1 MRDEP
6 AMIQMRV
13 REQDRIDLAGL
24 IGERHAVAD
33 HIVRA
38 ALEHAAV
45 DEHAR
50 PVGLEQILRA
60 RHRPCRAE
68 KVQAHLGHHGS
79 AMPPLPRPEPFDPL
93 RKGLY
98 TADELMQGYTSA
110 HPDGA
115 LDRRIA
121 PHFVAAG
128 GRNPPSAAEAIA
140 QRLHDFG
147 IDRALTAWL
156 DGDSSTAPKV
166 VGVMGSHSTPRDDP
180 QYALIADLGWRLAR
194 AGFLVATG
202 GGPGLMEA
210 ANLGAYLS
218 KHADR
223 GALDRALTILRQAPA
238 YESDHARYIEATGKV
253 LADLPNGAASLGVPT
268 WVYPDEPVNLF
279 SSHIAKYFSNSMREE
294 GLIAIGSH
302 GVVIASDTPG
312 TVREVFQAAEQNSYW
327 VNDRRSPMALL
338 GPQGSSSFELLMAY
352 ARRDGYADLV
362 MSFED
367 PREVVDFMVRTPPLI
382 RPSPAP
388 TKTGA
393 GVRRLRYR
401 QPG

>member
-6 AMIQMRV
+6 AVIQMRV
-13 REQDRIDLAGL
+13 REQERVDLARRV
-24 IGERHAVAD
+24 GERHAVAD
-33 HIVRA
+33 HVVRA

-60 RHRPCRAE
+60 CHRPRRAE
-68 KVQAHLGHHGS
+68 KVQAHLGHHGTV
-79 AMPPLPRPEPFDPL
+79 MPTLPRPEPYDPL
-93 RKGLY
+93 RQGLY

-121 PHFVAAG
+121 RHFVAAG

-156 DGDSSTAPKV
+156 EGNGGIAPKV

-180 QYALIADLGWRLAR
+180 QYALVAELGWRLAR

-218 KHADR
+218 KQLDR
-223 GALDRALTILRQAPA
+223 GALDRALTNLKQAPA
-238 YESDHARYIEATGKV
+238 FESDHARDIEATRRG
-253 LADLPNGAASLGVPT
+253 LADLPNRATSPGMPT
-268 WVYPDEPVNLF
+268 WDYPDEPVNLF
-279 SSHIAKYFSNSMREE
+279 
-294 GLIAIGSH
+294 
-302 GVVIASDTPG
+302 
-312 TVREVFQAAEQNSYW
+312 
-327 VNDRRSPMALL
+327 
-338 GPQGSSSFELLMAY
+338 
-352 ARRDGYADLV
+352 
-362 MSFED
+362 
-367 PREVVDFMVRTPPLI
+367 
-382 RPSPAP
+382 
-388 TKTGA
+388 
-393 GVRRLRYR
+393 
-401 QPG
+401 

>member
-1 MRDEP
+1 M
-6 AMIQMRV
+6 AFV
-13 REQDRIDLAGL
+13 
-24 IGERHAVAD
+24 
-33 HIVRA
+33 
-38 ALEHAAV
+38 
-45 DEHAR
+45 
-50 PVGLEQILRA
+50 
-60 RHRPCRAE
+60 
-68 KVQAHLGHHGS
+68 
-79 AMPPLPRPEPFDPL
+79 MPPLPPPEPFDPL

-98 TADELMQGYTSA
+98 TADELMEGYTSA
-110 HPDGA
+110 NPDGA

-121 PHFVAAG
+121 RHFVAAG

-156 DGDSSTAPKV
+156 GGNGGPAPKV
-166 VGVMGSHSTPRDDP
+166 VGVMGSHSTHRDDP
-180 QYALIADLGWRLAR
+180 QYALVAELGWRLAG

-218 KHADR
+218 NHGER
-223 GALDRALTILRQAPA
+223 SALDRALAILKDAPS
-238 YESDHARYIEATGKV
+238 YGSDPAGYIEATRRV
-253 LADLPNGAASLGVPT
+253 RAELPNGATSLGVPT

-294 GLIAIGSH
+294 GLIAIASH

-327 VNDRRSPMALL
+327 VGDRRSPMVLL
-338 GPQGSSSFELLMAY
+338 GTEGASPFELLIGY

-362 MSFED
+362 RAFAD
-367 PREVVDFMVRTPPLI
+367 PREAVDFIVRTPPLA
-382 RPSPAP
+382 RPSHAP
-388 TKTGA
+388 TKFGA
-393 GVRRLRYR
+393 GVRRMRYR
-401 QPG
+401 HPD

>member
-6 AMIQMRV
+6 AVIEMRV
-13 REQDRIDLAGL
+13 REQERVDLARR

-50 PVGLEQILRA
+50 PVGLEQILRT

-68 KVQAHLGHHGS
+68 KVEEHLGHHGVVI
-79 AMPPLPRPEPFDPL
+79 PPFARPEPFDPL
-93 RKGLY
+93 RNGLN
-98 TADELMQGYTSA
+98 TADEVMQGYPSA
-110 HPDGA
+110 NPDGA

-121 PHFVAAG
+121 RHFVAAG

-156 DGDSSTAPKV
+156 EGDGRTAPKV
-166 VGVMGSHSTPRDDP
+166 VGVMGSHSTRRDDP
-180 QYALIADLGWRLAR
+180 QYALVAELGWRLAR

-223 GALDRALTILRQAPA
+223 GALDRAIGILKDAPA
-238 YESDHARYIEATGKV
+238 YESDPARYVEA
-253 LADLPNGAASLGVPT
+253 
-268 WVYPDEPVNLF
+268 
-279 SSHIAKYFSNSMREE
+279 
-294 GLIAIGSH
+294 
-302 GVVIASDTPG
+302 
-312 TVREVFQAAEQNSYW
+312 
-327 VNDRRSPMALL
+327 
-338 GPQGSSSFELLMAY
+338 
-352 ARRDGYADLV
+352 
-362 MSFED
+362 
-367 PREVVDFMVRTPPLI
+367 PRC
-382 RPSPAP
+382 
-388 TKTGA
+388 
-393 GVRRLRYR
+393 
-401 QPG
+401 

>member
-1 MRDEP
+1 MR
-6 AMIQMRV
+6 
-13 REQDRIDLAGL
+13 
-24 IGERHAVAD
+24 
-33 HIVRA
+33 
-38 ALEHAAV
+38 
-45 DEHAR
+45 
-50 PVGLEQILRA
+50 
-60 RHRPCRAE
+60 
-68 KVQAHLGHHGS
+68 
-79 AMPPLPRPEPFDPL
+79 PLPRPEPFDPL

-98 TADELMQGYTSA
+98 TSDELMQGYTPSNPEA
-110 HPDGA
+110 S

-121 PHFVAAG
+121 RHFIAAG

-156 DGDSSTAPKV
+156 EGNGGIAPKV

-180 QYALIADLGWRLAR
+180 QYALVAELGWRLAR

-218 KHADR
+218 KQLDR
-223 GALDRALTILRQAPA
+223 GALDRALTILKQAPA
-238 YESDHARYIEATGKV
+238 FESDHARYIEATRRV
-253 LADLPNGAASLGVPT
+253 LADLPNGATSHGVPT

-294 GLIAIGSH
+294 GLIAIGNH

-327 VNDRRSPMALL
+327 VGDRRSPMVLL
-338 GPQGSSSFELLMAY
+338 SLQGSSSFELLMAY

-367 PREVVDFMVRTPPLI
+367 PQEVVDFMVRTPPLI

>member
-1 MRDEP
+1 
-6 AMIQMRV
+6 
-13 REQDRIDLAGL
+13 
-24 IGERHAVAD
+24 
-33 HIVRA
+33 
-38 ALEHAAV
+38 
-45 DEHAR
+45 
-50 PVGLEQILRA
+50 
-60 RHRPCRAE
+60 
-68 KVQAHLGHHGS
+68 
-79 AMPPLPRPEPFDPL
+79 MPPLPRPEPFDPL

-98 TADELMQGYTSA
+98 TGDELMQGYN
-110 HPDGA
+110 PLNPEGA

-121 PHFVAAG
+121 RHFVAAG

-156 DGDSSTAPKV
+156 DGEGGTAPKV
-166 VGVMGSHSTPRDDP
+166 VGVMGSHATSRDDP
-180 QYALIADLGWRLAR
+180 QYALVADLGWRLAR

-223 GALDRALTILRQAPA
+223 GALDRALAILKEAPA
-238 YESDHARYIEATGKV
+238 FESDHARYIEATRRV
-253 LADLPNGAASLGVPT
+253 LADLPNGASSLGVPT

-312 TVREVFQAAEQNSYW
+312 TMREVFQAAEQDSYW
-327 VNDRRSPMALL
+327 VGDRRSPMVLL
-338 GPQGSSSFELLMAY
+338 GPENSPSFALLIAY

-362 MSFED
+362 RSFED
-367 PREVVDFMVRTPPLI
+367 AEAVVDFIVRTPPLA

-388 TKTGA
+388 TKPGA
-393 GVRRLRYR
+393 GVRRMRYR

>member
-1 MRDEP
+1 MRNEP
-6 AMIQMRV
+6 AVIQMRV
-13 REQDRIDLAGL
+13 REHERVDLTRRV
-24 IGERHAVAD
+24 GERHAVPD

-45 DEHAR
+45 DEHAG
-50 PVGLEQILRA
+50 PVGLEQVLRTC
-60 RHRPCRAE
+60 HRPRRAE

-79 AMPPLPRPEPFDPL
+79 VMPPPPRPEPFDPL

-98 TADELMQGYTSA
+98 TADELMQGYTPA
-110 HPDGA
+110 HPDAA

-121 PHFVAAG
+121 RHFVAAG

-156 DGDSSTAPKV
+156 SGEGGPAPKV
-166 VGVMGSHSTPRDDP
+166 VGVMGSHSTRRDDP
-180 QYALIADLGWRLAR
+180 QYALVAELGWQLAR

-218 KHADR
+218 RHEDR
-223 GALDRALTILRQAPA
+223 DALDRAIATLKKAPA
-238 YESDHARYIEATGKV
+238 YESDPAGYVDATRRV
-253 LADLPNGAASLGVPT
+253 RANESNGATSLGVPT

-279 SSHIAKYFSNSMREE
+279 SSQIAKYFSNSMREE

-327 VNDRRSPMALL
+327 VGDRRSPMVLL
-338 GPQGSSSFELLMAY
+338 GPKSSSSFELLMAY
-352 ARRDGYADLV
+352 ARRDGYAELV
-362 MSFED
+362 RSFED
-367 PREVVDFMVRTPPLI
+367 PGDVVDFIVSTPPLT
-382 RPSPAP
+382 RPAP
-388 TKTGA
+388 APARPGA
-393 GVRRLRYR
+393 GVRRMRYR

>member
-1 MRDEP
+1 
-6 AMIQMRV
+6 
-13 REQDRIDLAGL
+13 
-24 IGERHAVAD
+24 
-33 HIVRA
+33 
-38 ALEHAAV
+38 
-45 DEHAR
+45 
-50 PVGLEQILRA
+50 
-60 RHRPCRAE
+60 
-68 KVQAHLGHHGS
+68 
-79 AMPPLPRPEPFDPL
+79 MPPLPRPEPFDPL

-98 TADELMQGYTSA
+98 TADELMQGYTPA

-121 PHFVAAG
+121 RHFVAAG

-156 DGDSSTAPKV
+156 SGEGGPAPKV
-166 VGVMGSHSTPRDDP
+166 VGVMGSHSTRRDDP
-180 QYALIADLGWRLAR
+180 QYALVAELGWQLAR

-218 KHADR
+218 RHEDR
-223 GALDRALTILRQAPA
+223 DALDRAIATLKKAPA
-238 YESDHARYIEATGKV
+238 YESDPAGYVDATRRV
-253 LADLPNGAASLGVPT
+253 RANELNGAASLGVPT

-312 TVREVFQAAEQNSYW
+312 TVREVFQAAEQDSYW
-327 VNDRRSPMALL
+327 VGDRRSPMVLL
-338 GPQGSSSFELLMAY
+338 EAQAASAFELLVRY

-362 MSFED
+362 RSFGD
-367 PREVVDFMVRTPPLI
+367 PREAVDFIVRTPPVT
-382 RPSPAP
+382 RPAPAP
-388 TKTGA
+388 TTFGA
-393 GVRRLRYR
+393 GVRRMRYR
-401 QPG
+401 HPG

>member
-1 MRDEP
+1 MR
-6 AMIQMRV
+6 
-13 REQDRIDLAGL
+13 
-24 IGERHAVAD
+24 
-33 HIVRA
+33 
-38 ALEHAAV
+38 
-45 DEHAR
+45 
-50 PVGLEQILRA
+50 
-60 RHRPCRAE
+60 
-68 KVQAHLGHHGS
+68 
-79 AMPPLPRPEPFDPL
+79 PLPRPEPFDPL

-98 TADELMQGYTSA
+98 TGDELMQGYTPSNPEA
-110 HPDGA
+110 S

-121 PHFVAAG
+121 RHFIAAG

-156 DGDSSTAPKV
+156 EGNGGIAPKV

-180 QYALIADLGWRLAR
+180 QYALVAELGWRLAR

-218 KHADR
+218 KQLDR
-223 GALDRALTILRQAPA
+223 GALDRALTILKQAPA
-238 YESDHARYIEATGKV
+238 FESDHARYIEATRRV
-253 LADLPNGAASLGVPT
+253 LADLPNGATSLGVPT

-294 GLIAIGSH
+294 GLIAIGNH

-327 VNDRRSPMALL
+327 VGDRRSPMVLL
-338 GPQGSSSFELLMAY
+338 GLQGSSSFELLMAY

-367 PREVVDFMVRTPPLI
+367 PQEVVDFMVRTPPLI

>member
-1 MRDEP
+1 
-6 AMIQMRV
+6 
-13 REQDRIDLAGL
+13 
-24 IGERHAVAD
+24 
-33 HIVRA
+33 
-38 ALEHAAV
+38 
-45 DEHAR
+45 
-50 PVGLEQILRA
+50 LR
-60 RHRPCRAE
+60 
-68 KVQAHLGHHGS
+68 S
-79 AMPPLPRPEPFDPL
+79 
-93 RKGLY
+93 GLY
-98 TADELMQGYTSA
+98 TGDELMQGYTPA
-110 HPDGA
+110 NPEGA
-115 LDRRIA
+115 LDRKIA
-121 PHFVAAG
+121 GYFVAAG

-156 DGDSSTAPKV
+156 DGNGGTAPKV
-166 VGVMGSHSTPRDDP
+166 VGVMGGHATPRDDP
-180 QYALIADLGWRLAR
+180 QYALVADLGWRLGR
-194 AGFLVATG
+194 AGFVVATG

-218 KHADR
+218 KYTDR
-223 GALDRALTILRQAPA
+223 GALDQALALLHQAPA
-238 YESDHARYIEATGKV
+238 FDSDHARYVEATRGV
-253 LADLPNGAASLGVPT
+253 LEQLPNGADSLGVPT

-327 VNDRRSPMALL
+327 VGDRRSPMVLL
-338 GPQGSSSFELLMAY
+338 GPQGSSSFELLIAY

-362 MSFED
+362 RSFEE
-367 PREVVDFMVRTPPLI
+367 PEAAVDFLGRTPPRT

-388 TKTGA
+388 TEPGA
-393 GVRRLRYR
+393 GVRRIRYR

>member
-1 MRDEP
+1 
-6 AMIQMRV
+6 
-13 REQDRIDLAGL
+13 
-24 IGERHAVAD
+24 
-33 HIVRA
+33 
-38 ALEHAAV
+38 
-45 DEHAR
+45 
-50 PVGLEQILRA
+50 
-60 RHRPCRAE
+60 
-68 KVQAHLGHHGS
+68 
-79 AMPPLPRPEPFDPL
+79 MPTPPRPDPFDPL

-98 TADELMQGYTSA
+98 TADELMDGYTSA
-110 HPDGA
+110 NPDGA

-121 PHFVAAG
+121 RHFVAAG

-147 IDRALTAWL
+147 IDRALTVWL
-156 DGDSSTAPKV
+156 SGEGGTAPKV
-166 VGVMGSHSTPRDDP
+166 VGVMGSHSTRRDDP
-180 QYALIADLGWRLAR
+180 QYALVAELGWLLAR

-223 GALDRALTILRQAPA
+223 GALDRAIAILKQAPA
-238 YESDHARYIEATGKV
+238 YDSDPARYVEATRRV
-253 LADLPNGAASLGVPT
+253 LADEANGAASLGVPT

-312 TVREVFQAAEQNSYW
+312 TVREVFQAAEQDSYW
-327 VNDRRSPMALL
+327 VGDRRSPMVLL
-338 GPQGSSSFELLMAY
+338 EAQAASAFELLMRY

-362 MSFED
+362 RSFAD
-367 PREVVDFMVRTPPLI
+367 PREAVDFIVRTPPLT

-388 TKTGA
+388 TKFGA
-393 GVRRLRYR
+393 GVRRMRYR
-401 QPG
+401 HPG

>member
-1 MRDEP
+1 M
-6 AMIQMRV
+6 A
-13 REQDRIDLAGL
+13 
-24 IGERHAVAD
+24 
-33 HIVRA
+33 
-38 ALEHAAV
+38 
-45 DEHAR
+45 
-50 PVGLEQILRA
+50 
-60 RHRPCRAE
+60 
-68 KVQAHLGHHGS
+68 
-79 AMPPLPRPEPFDPL
+79 PLPRPDPFDPL

-110 HPDGA
+110 NPDGA

-121 PHFVAAG
+121 RHFVAAG

-156 DGDSSTAPKV
+156 GGEGGTAPNV
-166 VGVMGSHSTPRDDP
+166 VGVMGSHSTHRDDP
-180 QYALIADLGWRLAR
+180 LYALVAELGWRLAR
-194 AGFLVATG
+194 VGFLVATG

-218 KHADR
+218 NHAEH
-223 GALDRALTILRQAPA
+223 GALDRALAILKKAPA
-238 YESDHARYIEATGKV
+238 YESDPPGYVEATRRV
-253 LADLPNGAASLGVPT
+253 LADEPDGAASLGVPT

-302 GVVIASDTPG
+302 GVIIASDTPG

-327 VNDRRSPMALL
+327 VGDRRSPMVLL
-338 GPQGSSSFELLMAY
+338 EAQAASAFELLMRY

-362 MSFED
+362 RSFAD
-367 PREVVDFMVRTPPLI
+367 PEEAVDFIARTPPVI

-388 TKTGA
+388 TRFGA
-393 GVRRLRYR
+393 GVRRMHYR
-401 QPG
+401 QR

>member
-1 MRDEP
+1 MRNEP
-6 AMIQMRV
+6 AVIEMRV
-13 REQDRIDLAGL
+13 REHERVDLAWR

-38 ALEHAAV
+38 ALEHTAV

-50 PVGLEQILRA
+50 PVGLEEILRS
-60 RHRPCRAE
+60 RHRPRRAQ
-68 KVQAHLGHHGS
+68 KVQTHLGHHGIVM
-79 AMPPLPRPEPFDPL
+79 APLPRPEPFDRL

-98 TADELMQGYTSA
+98 TGDELMQGS
-110 HPDGA
+110 PPSNPEGA
-115 LDRRIA
+115 LDRKIA
-121 PHFVAAG
+121 RHFVAAG

-156 DGDSSTAPKV
+156 DGEGGTAPKV
-166 VGVMGSHSTPRDDP
+166 VGVMGSHATSRDDP
-180 QYALIADLGWRLAR
+180 QYALVADLGWRLAR

-223 GALDRALTILRQAPA
+223 GALDRALAILEPA
-238 YESDHARYIEATGKV
+238 AAFESDRARYIDATRRV
-253 LADLPNGAASLGVPT
+253 LADLPDGASNLGVPT

-312 TVREVFQAAEQNSYW
+312 TVREVFQAAEQDSYW
-327 VNDRRSPMALL
+327 VNDRRSPMVLL
-338 GPQGSSSFELLMAY
+338 GPQGSSSFELLISY
-352 ARRDGYADLV
+352 ARRDGYAELV
-362 MSFED
+362 RAFEH
-367 PREVVDFMVRTPPLI
+367 PAEVVDFIVHTPPLI
-382 RPSPAP
+382 RRPPAP
-388 TKTGA
+388 TEPGV
-393 GVRRLRYR
+393 GVRRMRYR

>member
-6 AMIQMRV
+6 AMIQMGV
-13 REQDRIDLAGL
+13 REQERVDLARRV
-24 IGERHAVAD
+24 GERHAVAD
-33 HIVRA
+33 HVVRT
-38 ALEHAAV
+38 ALEHATV
-45 DEHAR
+45 DEDAR

-60 RHRPCRAE
+60 CHRPRRAE

-79 AMPPLPRPEPFDPL
+79 VMPPLPRPDPFDPL

-98 TADELMQGYTSA
+98 TADELMQGYTPA

-121 PHFVAAG
+121 RHFVAAG

-156 DGDSSTAPKV
+156 SGAGGTAPKV
-166 VGVMGSHSTPRDDP
+166 VGVMGSHSTRRDDP
-180 QYALIADLGWRLAR
+180 QYALVAELGWQLAR

-210 ANLGAYLS
+210 ANLGAFLS
-218 KHADR
+218 NHADS
-223 GALDRALTILRQAPA
+223 GALDSAIAMLKKAPA
-238 YESDHARYIEATGKV
+238 YESDPAGYIDATRRV
-253 LADLPNGAASLGVPT
+253 RADESNGATSLGVPT

-302 GVVIASDTPG
+302 GVVIASDSPG
-312 TVREVFQAAEQNSYW
+312 TVREIFQAAEQDSYW
-327 VNDRRSPMALL
+327 VGNRRSPMILL
-338 GPQGSSSFELLMAY
+338 GARGASAFELLTAY
-352 ARRDGYADLV
+352 ARRDGYADLIR
-362 MSFED
+362 SFAN
-367 PREVVDFMVRTPPLI
+367 PREAIDFIVRTPPVT
-382 RPSPAP
+382 RPAPAP
-388 TKTGA
+388 TTFGA
-393 GVRRLRYR
+393 GVRRIRYR
-401 QPG
+401 HPD

>member
-1 MRDEP
+1 
-6 AMIQMRV
+6 
-13 REQDRIDLAGL
+13 
-24 IGERHAVAD
+24 
-33 HIVRA
+33 
-38 ALEHAAV
+38 
-45 DEHAR
+45 
-50 PVGLEQILRA
+50 
-60 RHRPCRAE
+60 
-68 KVQAHLGHHGS
+68 
-79 AMPPLPRPEPFDPL
+79 MPPLPRPDPFDPL

-98 TADELMQGYTSA
+98 TADELMEGYTST
-110 HPDGA
+110 HPDSA

-121 PHFVAAG
+121 RHFVAAG

-156 DGDSSTAPKV
+156 SGEGGTAPKV
-166 VGVMGSHSTPRDDP
+166 VGVMGSHSTRRDDP
-180 QYALIADLGWRLAR
+180 QYALVTELGWRLAR

-210 ANLGAYLS
+210 ANLGAFLS
-218 KHADR
+218 NHADS
-223 GALDRALTILRQAPA
+223 GVLDRAIATLKKAPA
-238 YESDHARYIEATGKV
+238 YESDPAAYIDATHRV
-253 LADLPNGAASLGVPT
+253 RADESNGAASLGVPT

-312 TVREVFQAAEQNSYW
+312 TVREVFQAAEQDSYW
-327 VNDRRSPMALL
+327 VGDRRSPMVLL
-338 GPQGSSSFELLMAY
+338 EAQAASAFELLIRY

-362 MSFED
+362 RSFAD
-367 PREVVDFMVRTPPLI
+367 PGEAVDFIVRTPPLT

-388 TKTGA
+388 TKFGA
-393 GVRRLRYR
+393 GVRRMRYR
-401 QPG
+401 HPG

>member
-1 MRDEP
+1 
-6 AMIQMRV
+6 
-13 REQDRIDLAGL
+13 
-24 IGERHAVAD
+24 
-33 HIVRA
+33 
-38 ALEHAAV
+38 
-45 DEHAR
+45 
-50 PVGLEQILRA
+50 
-60 RHRPCRAE
+60 
-68 KVQAHLGHHGS
+68 
-79 AMPPLPRPEPFDPL
+79 MPKLPRPEPFDPL

-98 TADELMQGYTSA
+98 TGDELMQGYTRSNPEA
-110 HPDGA
+110 S

-121 PHFVAAG
+121 RHFVAAG

-156 DGDSSTAPKV
+156 EGNGGAPPKV
-166 VGVMGSHSTPRDDP
+166 VGVMGSHFTRRDDP
-180 QYALIADLGWRLAR
+180 QYRVIADLGWRLTR

-218 KHADR
+218 KHDDR
-223 GALDRALTILRQAPA
+223 GALDHALTVLKQAPA
-238 YESDHARYIEATGKV
+238 FDSDHARYIDATRKV
-253 LADLPNGAASLGVPT
+253 LADLPNGGASLGVPT

-302 GVVIASDTPG
+302 GVVVASDTPG

-327 VNDRRSPMALL
+327 VGDRRSPMVLL
-338 GPQGSSSFELLMAY
+338 GPQSFSAFELLMAY

-362 MSFED
+362 RSFQD
-367 PREVVDFMVRTPPLI
+367 PGEVVDFIVRTPPLT

-388 TKTGA
+388 TRPGA
-393 GVRRLRYR
+393 GVRRMRYR
-401 QPG
+401 QPD

>member
-1 MRDEP
+1 
-6 AMIQMRV
+6 
-13 REQDRIDLAGL
+13 
-24 IGERHAVAD
+24 
-33 HIVRA
+33 
-38 ALEHAAV
+38 
-45 DEHAR
+45 
-50 PVGLEQILRA
+50 
-60 RHRPCRAE
+60 
-68 KVQAHLGHHGS
+68 VQAHLGHHGS
-79 AMPPLPRPEPFDPL
+79 VMPLPPRPEPFDPL

-98 TADELMQGYTSA
+98 TADELMQGYTPA
-110 HPDGA
+110 HPDDA

-121 PHFVAAG
+121 RHFVAAG

-156 DGDSSTAPKV
+156 SGAGGAAPKV
-166 VGVMGSHSTPRDDP
+166 VGVMGSHSTRRDDP
-180 QYALIADLGWRLAR
+180 QYALVAELGWLLAR

-218 KHADR
+218 NHADR
-223 GALDRALTILRQAPA
+223 SVLDHAIAVLKQAPA
-238 YESDHARYIEATGKV
+238 YESDPAGYIEATRRV
-253 LADLPNGAASLGVPT
+253 RTEESNGATSLGVPT

-327 VNDRRSPMALL
+327 VSDRRSPMVLL
-338 GPQGSSSFELLMAY
+338 GPRSLSGFDLLTTY

-362 MSFED
+362 RSFAD
-367 PREVVDFMVRTPPLI
+367 PREAVDFIVRTPPLT
-382 RPSPAP
+382 RPAPAP
-388 TKTGA
+388 TRFGA
-393 GVRRLRYR
+393 GVRRMRYR
-401 QPG
+401 HPG